1 MEVTDSLALK
11 FRVKWK
17 NKIFNKIMIFAGL
30 VPFLSCVMNEH
41 RRQTNEK
48 LVFHCEQRSLG
59 CHESP
64 YIDYQLRYTSK

>member
-17 NKIFNKIMIFAGL
+17 NKIFKKIMIFADL

-41 RRQTNEK
+41 RR
-48 LVFHCEQRSLG
+48 
-59 CHESP
+59 
-64 YIDYQLRYTSK
+64 